1 MCFEMEIGY
10 VCICVYEYDFDF
22 MYGEMMKGG

>member
-10 VCICVYEYDFDF
+10 VCNCVYEYDFDF
-22 MYGEMMKGG
+22 MYGEIMKGG

>member
-22 MYGEMMKGG
+22 MYGEMKKGG

>member
-22 MYGEMMKGG
+22 MYGEIMKGG